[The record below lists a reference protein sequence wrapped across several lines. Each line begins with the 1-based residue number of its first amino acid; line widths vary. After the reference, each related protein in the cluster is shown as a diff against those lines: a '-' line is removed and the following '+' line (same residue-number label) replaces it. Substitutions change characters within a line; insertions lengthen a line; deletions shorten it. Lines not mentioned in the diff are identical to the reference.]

1 MDNLRKSIQVIF
13 GEMCP
18 DQLIQDLYNSFSFQN
33 EETIIKKPFLEN
45 GLQNFNNLSF
55 DEIENLHKKLEE
67 DWFFD
72 VYENHKKRKSIY
84 NLLLHFNKQVL
95 KERNNKPLVS
105 YEHLLRWRDL
115 SFTLGEDLFTCS
127 YFAYM
132 DNRATRNRDYF
143 AWQPVIFSTNNR
155 LKKMLSKGVAENHFH
170 FKGSAPIF
178 DLSWIALM
186 NSINQHH
193 EAFKILKNDIK
204 LNGKVSHSFKNHV
217 KEIDILVYK
226 ACRIR
231 LILFEFINSETK
243 EININDYDFF
253 LKPTSSIKS
262 SFDVILSLKELQNE
276 VSQNKFLYGYKF
288 NHKGNKKVA
297 DYAITENMHI
307 HNFKGAFLLYGE
319 RKLLYNT
326 LKHIYAEGKSSEHI
340 SKLLHIYLSIKN
352 EFRAELIQINK
363 RIGFSN
369 FSKYQD
375 RKEYFITAN
384 SIYETAMYQMTIN
397 DSRKFQ
403 NIISFETR
411 IAPKSSS
418 KELNESLKKY
428 HRNSNPNSLTHHGTI
443 KTPKKKLFNKHKKEK
458 HFYTLHFIKKKEKK
472 VNSYIVQRGLPRHHK
487 LRKEIEIQGKVIVQL
502 RESYA
507 KKASLIKGIDA
518 ASSEFNTRPEVFAQV
533 FRYLKDHKLQGEFNY
548 LKDKIVENKLSA
560 TFHAGEDFYDIVDG
574 IRSIDE
580 VIKFL
585 KFSPGDRIGHALAL
599 GIDVKEYFDLK
610 GKKIMIPKE
619 ILIDNIAW
627 LLAKIR
633 KYNINEFPS
642 EVYKLEKLF
651 DSLFREIYQVNFD
664 QNINFAAMSFT
675 HDIYYDAWKLRG
687 DDPYL
692 YIENIENDINQ
703 IPNITY
709 WERCKINYFY
719 PKNSNVRKDS
729 KIKFLYQQYHFN
741 HKVKSKGQEIKQ
753 FTISD
758 SYIKLVDKIQKK
770 YQLYVRDLN
779 IGVEC
784 NPTSNYLIGTIDKY
798 SKHPIKDFY
807 NLHLETDPQKIKDCP
822 QLFVSINT
830 DDQGIF
836 GTSLENEYALL
847 AIALEKEK
855 DENGNPKYN
864 QAMIYEWL
872 DKIRE
877 MGLEQSF
884 NSQ

>member
-13 GEMCP
+13 GEICP
-18 DQLIQDLYNSFSFQN
+18 DKLIQDLYDITSFKN
-33 EETIIKKPFLEN
+33 KDIVAKKDFLEN
-45 GLQNFNNLSF
+45 GLKYFHHLSF

-72 VYENHKKRKSIY
+72 VYQNGKQEKSVY

-95 KERNNKPLVS
+95 KERNNKPFVS
-105 YEHLLRWRDL
+105 YQHLLRWRDL
-115 SFTLGEDLFTCS
+115 SFTLGEDIFTCA

-132 DNRATRNRDYF
+132 DNRAKKNRDFF

-155 LKKMLSKGVAENHFH
+155 LKKMLLKGVAENHFH
-170 FKGSAPIF
+170 FKGSAPVF
-178 DLSWIALM
+178 NLSWIVLM
-186 NSINQHH
+186 NTINTHH
-193 EAFKILKNDIK
+193 RTFKELKKEIK
-204 LNGKVSHSFKNHV
+204 LNGKVSYSFKNHT

-231 LILFEFINSETK
+231 LLLFEFINSEDK
-243 EININDYDFF
+243 NINLKDWESL
-253 LKPTSSIKS
+253 LKPSSNKQTS
-262 SFDVILSLKELQNE
+262 FEVLLNLNELQNE

-288 NHKGNKKVA
+288 NHKGKDGIA
-297 DYAITENMHI
+297 DYAITKNMHI
-307 HNFKGAFLLYGE
+307 HNFEGSFLLYGE
-319 RKLLYNT
+319 RKLLYDT
-326 LKHIYAEGKSSEHI
+326 FKYIYSKCEQSEQI
-340 SKLLHIYLSIKN
+340 SKLLHIYLLIKN

-375 RKEYFITAN
+375 RKEYFIPED

-397 DSRKFQ
+397 DTRKFQ
-403 NIISFETR
+403 NIVSFETR
-411 IAPKSSS
+411 VAPKNSV

-428 HRNSNPNSLTHHGTI
+428 QRNSDVNSLTGRNI
-443 KTPKKKLFNKHKKEK
+443 KIPNKKLFNKLKKEK
-458 HFYTLHFIKKKEKK
+458 HFYTIHFIKKKEENTKSTLTQ
-472 VNSYIVQRGLPRHHK
+472 VGLPRHYK
-487 LRKEIEIQGKVIVQL
+487 LRKDIEQQAKALVLL

-507 KKASLIKGIDA
+507 KKANLIKGIDA

-533 FRYLKDHKLQGEFNY
+533 FRYLKDHKLHGEFNY
-548 LKDKIVENKLSA
+548 LKNKIIENKLSA

-585 KFSPGDRIGHALAL
+585 KFRPGDRIGHALAL
-599 GIDVKEYFDLK
+599 GINVEEYFNLK
-610 GKKIMIPKE
+610 DRKIMLPKE
-619 ILIDNIAW
+619 LLMDNISW

-633 KYNINEFPS
+633 KYNINEFSS

-664 QNINFAAMSFT
+664 QEVKFASLNFT

-692 YIENIENDINQ
+692 YMENIENDVNQ
-703 IPNITY
+703 ISNMTY
-709 WERCKINYFY
+709 WERCRINYFY
-719 PKNSNVRKDS
+719 PKNSNIRKDS

-741 HKVKSKGQEIKQ
+741 QKIKNKGKEIKQ

-758 SYIKLVDKIQKK
+758 TYIKIVSKIQNKFQHYIK
-770 YQLYVRDLN
+770 DLN
-779 IGVEC
+779 IGIEC

-798 SKHPIKDFY
+798 NKHPIKDFF
-807 NLHLETDPQKIKDCP
+807 NLYLETDVYKIKKCP
-822 QLFVSINT
+822 QMFVSINT

-855 DENGNPKYN
+855 DVNGKPKYS

-884 NSQ
+884 KS

>member
-13 GEMCP
+13 GETCP
-18 DQLIQDLYNSFSFQN
+18 DQLIQDLYDITSFKN
-33 EETIIKKPFLEN
+33 KDVVAKKDFLEN
-45 GLQNFNNLSF
+45 GLKYFHHLSF

-72 VYENHKKRKSIY
+72 VYQNGKQEKSVY

-95 KERNNKPLVS
+95 KERNNQPLVS
-105 YEHLLRWRDL
+105 YQHLLRWRDL
-115 SFTLGEDLFTCS
+115 SFTLGEDIFTCS

-132 DNRATRNRDYF
+132 DNRAKKNRDFF

-155 LKKMLSKGVAENHFH
+155 LKKMLLKGVAENHFH
-170 FKGSAPIF
+170 FKGSAPVF
-178 DLSWIALM
+178 DLSWIVLM
-186 NSINQHH
+186 NTINTHH
-193 EAFKILKNDIK
+193 KTFKELKKEIK
-204 LNGKVSHSFKNHV
+204 LNGKVSYSFKNHT

-231 LILFEFINSETK
+231 LLLFEFINSENK
-243 EININDYDFF
+243 NINLKDWESL
-253 LKPTSSIKS
+253 LKPSSNKQTS
-262 SFDVILSLKELQNE
+262 FEVLLKLNELQNE

-288 NHKGNKKVA
+288 NHKGKDDIA
-297 DYAITENMHI
+297 DYTITKNMHI
-307 HNFKGAFLLYGE
+307 RNFKGSFLLYGE
-319 RKLLYNT
+319 RKLLYDT
-326 LKHIYAEGKSSEHI
+326 FKYIYSNCEKSEQI
-340 SKLLHIYLSIKN
+340 SKLLHIYLLIKN

-375 RKEYFITAN
+375 RKEYFIPED
-384 SIYETAMYQMTIN
+384 SIYETAMYQMAIN
-397 DSRKFQ
+397 DTIKFQ
-403 NIISFETR
+403 NIVSFETR
-411 IAPKSSS
+411 IAPKNSV

-428 HRNSNPNSLTHHGTI
+428 QRNSDANSLTNRNI
-443 KTPKKKLFNKHKKEK
+443 KISKKKLFNKLKKEK
-458 HFYTLHFIKKKEKK
+458 HFYTIHFIKKKEENIKLTLTQ
-472 VNSYIVQRGLPRHHK
+472 VGLPRHYK
-487 LRKEIEIQGKVIVQL
+487 LRDNIEKQAKAIVLL

-533 FRYLKDHKLQGEFNY
+533 FRYLKDHKLQGEFNH
-548 LKDKIVENKLSA
+548 LKSKIVENKLSA
-560 TFHAGEDFYDIVDG
+560 TFHAGEDFYDIIDG

-585 KFSPGDRIGHALAL
+585 KFCPGDRIGHALAL
-599 GIDVKEYFDLK
+599 GINVEEYFNLK
-610 GKKIMIPKE
+610 DRKIMLPKE
-619 ILIDNIAW
+619 LLIDNISW

-633 KYNINEFPS
+633 KYNINEFSS

-664 QNINFAAMSFT
+664 QEVKFSSMNFT
-675 HDIYYDAWKLRG
+675 HDIFYDAWKLRG

-692 YIENIENDINQ
+692 YMENIEDDVNQ
-703 IPNITY
+703 ISNMTY
-709 WERCKINYFY
+709 WERCRINYFY
-719 PKNSNVRKDS
+719 PKNSNIRKDS

-741 HKVKSKGQEIKQ
+741 QKIKNKGKEIKQ

-758 SYIKLVDKIQKK
+758 TYIKLVEKIQKK
-770 YQLYVRDLN
+770 YQHYIRDLN
-779 IGVEC
+779 IGIEC

-798 SKHPIKDFY
+798 SKHPIKNFF
-807 NLHLETDPQKIKDCP
+807 NLHLETDTRKIKECP
-822 QLFVSINT
+822 QIFVSINT

-864 QAMIYEWL
+864 QAMIYNWL

-884 NSQ
+884 E